1 MDPRERLFDMKYI
14 NIEYVNVY
22 KYTHFEIDVKYLWGR
37 YFEQKIKG
45 NIKIFFNGE
54 NYSGKNSTINM

>member
-45 NIKIFFNGE
+45 NITIFFNGE